1 MLSWSEV
8 DVYQVF
14 YCCFSYSSF
23 KRFCK
28 VTNKYEGSTV
38 DCFIFFS
45 FLENWVDEGY
55 VYVFMSLVPSDYWL
69 TKLLNVKEFF

>member
-1 MLSWSEV
+1 MFTRCSIVAFLTAVSS
-8 DVYQVF
+8 VF
-14 YCCFSYSSF
+14 
-23 KRFCK
+23 
-28 VTNKYEGSTV
+28 VKYEGSTV